1 MNALMLLGL
10 LTSAALAAVPNL
22 SILPGAS
29 PAGVAADSQGN
40 IYGTTLNGGT
50 YGFGVV
56 WEISP

>member
-1 MNALMLLGL
+1 M
-10 LTSAALAAVPNL
+10 
-22 SILPGAS
+22 AS
-29 PAGVAADSQGN
+29 PVVDSQGN